1 MMTKRNRR
9 GTGRCSDRG
18 GFTLVELLVVIAI
31 IGILVALLLPA
42 VQAAREAARRSEC
55 TNNLKQIGVAMHN
68 YHDTHKELPPGW
80 IMAWNN
86 DGSPNGDA
94 QWGWAA
100 LILPFMEQ
108 GSLHDRI
115 GVTDMSLR
123 AAANDASILPLL
135 QTSISSY
142 VCPSSVADELS
153 RTNKNIHG
161 NTVAMASYA
170 GCVGIHWWSGDR
182 TPNNNGALTGDRGR
196 AFKHFTDGLSNTF
209 LAGEAATQDTYS
221 AIWPGIGASRGDGF
235 NIGRNVVHRLNSPKQ
250 TGSMD
255 RSFAS
260 KHPGGANFLFGD
272 GSVHFISETIEFR
285 LNGFSDNNN
294 QSSQNGFEGKK
305 AGMGVYQHLGVR
317 NDGIPLGE
325 F

>member
-1 MMTKRNRR
+1 MKQNGTKYYEKQPA
-9 GTGRCSDRG
+9 SG

-55 TNNLKQIGVAMHN
+55 TNNLKQMGVALHN
-68 YHDTHKELPPGW
+68 YHDTHKTLPPGW
-80 IMAWNN
+80 IMVRNS
-86 DGSPNGDA
+86 DGNPNGDA

-108 GSLHDRI
+108 SALHEQI
-115 GVTDMSLR
+115 GVSKITLR
-123 AAANDASILPLL
+123 AAASDDSILPLL
-135 QTSISSY
+135 QTSIDSY
-142 VCPSSVADELS
+142 VCPSSVAEELS
-153 RTNKNIHG
+153 KVNKKIHG
-161 NTVAMASYA
+161 NTVAMSSYA

-182 TPNNNGALTGDRGR
+182 TPSNNGALTGERGL

-209 LAGEAATQDTYS
+209 LAGEAATQDVYS
-221 AIWPGIGASRGDGF
+221 GIWPGIGASGGDGF
-235 NIGRNVVHRLNSPKQ
+235 NICRNVAHRLNSPKQ
-250 TGSMD
+250 TGSID
-255 RSFAS
+255 RGFAS
-260 KHPGGANFLFGD
+260 EHPSGANFLFGD
-272 GSVHFISETIEFR
+272 GSVHFIGDSIEFN
-285 LNGFSDNNN
+285 LNGFSN
-294 QSSQNGFEGKK
+294 QRDVSSPDGFKGKK